1 MIPTYPYIGPISIL
15 QRIQEQHQGTL
26 ITSIQDIENWLKENN
41 QRGDD
46 YGNIV
51 VTFVILPHYE
61 LRISDRHIEH
71 VQCANGS
78 EVLSAGEMTFAI
90 DKKKVFSISQ
100 ITNQSTGYCPAI
112 ESWQHVEKAIQTLDL
127 PKPIQF
133 EPAYL
138 FSYCESCQS
147 LKIIKD
153 EDYFCYTC
161 QVALMTSKAF
171 QERRKYINFG

>member
-1 MIPTYPYIGPISIL
+1 MTEPYSYIGPMSIL
-15 QRIQEQHQGTL
+15 QRIQAQYQGSL
-26 ITSIQDIENWLKENN
+26 ITSVDDLERWIKTNN
-41 QRGDD
+41 QQGDD

-71 VQCANGS
+71 VQCANRS
-78 EVLSAGEMTFAI
+78 KVLSAGEITLEVE
-90 DKKKVFSISQ
+90 KTTVLSIPQ
-100 ITNQSTGYCPAI
+100 ITNQSTGYCPSI
-112 ESWQHVEKAIQTLDL
+112 ESWEHVEKALEVLEIS
-127 PKPIQF
+127 KPTQF
-133 EPAYL
+133 EPAYY

-161 QVALMTSKAF
+161 QEALMTSKTF